1 MRDIGTPELESNRLT
16 RRATAVAFLDVA
28 GYARLTERD
37 EEGTVRRWTALR
49 RGVIEPM
56 VDAWRGRVVDR
67 AGDGLLLAFASADD
81 AITWAAT
88 LQTALADHPQAITLR
103 VRIAV
108 HFGEVLE
115 GAEGD
120 IHGADIHTAQRLQSY
135 AEPGG
140 IVVSQAAADRATS
153 PLPGTILALGAL
165 HLRHISE
172 PVQAFSVRLA
182 ADTPALPM
190 ALGNR
195 AERRASIAVL
205 PFQQADDGPYAAAI
219 TEGLVHVLSGLEG
232 LVVISRGSTEAY
244 GPLASPVKVGTD
256 LAVRYVL
263 SGSVRRAADR
273 LRIGTELTDAQT
285 GELIRT
291 DRYDGTASDIFALQ
305 DRISTEIA
313 TTLAPELRQREIS
326 RAMRR
331 HPDNVDAYELVL
343 QAIGLLQRLDAPSFS
358 TARLLLTQAMEE
370 DSGYAP
376 AHTYAA
382 WWHVVRIA
390 MGWSPSV
397 DADAEA
403 AREAATA
410 AIQRNAG
417 DALALA
423 IHGYVVGYTRRDFA
437 TATQLLAR
445 AMSAGPNC
453 APAWA
458 FSGLIAGWRGD
469 AATAVAHCLHGV
481 RLAPYDPIGFF
492 YQHFLSQAYYIAGD
506 HESAVT
512 WGLRAS
518 TLNPRHVTSL
528 RVVVV
533 ALAALGR
540 LDEAREV
547 AQRLREMDP
556 GFTIERFITRT
567 PLRGALLDHF
577 VTHLRAAG
585 F

>member
-1 MRDIGTPELESNRLT
+1 MTEVGISEPNTESLT
-16 RRATAVAFLDVA
+16 RRPTAVAFLDVA

-37 EEGTVRRWTALR
+37 EIGTVRRWTEIR
-49 RGVIEPM
+49 RSVIEPM
-56 VDAWRGRVVDR
+56 VESYRGRVVDR
-67 AGDGLLLAFASADD
+67 AGDGLLLAFPSADD
-81 AITWAAT
+81 AIEWGVAV
-88 LQTALADHPQAITLR
+88 QRALSDPSAKHSLP
-103 VRIAV
+103 VRIAL
-108 HFGEVLE
+108 HYGQVLE
-115 GAEGD
+115 GADGG

-135 AEPGG
+135 ADPGS
-140 IVVSQAAADRATS
+140 IVVSRAAAEQSRS
-153 PLPGTILALGAL
+153 PLPGRVLDLGPL

-182 ADTPALPM
+182 AGAPTLPL

-244 GPLASPVKVGTD
+244 GPLASPVKVGSD

-313 TTLAPELRQREIS
+313 TTLAPELRQREIA

-331 HPDNVDAYELVL
+331 HPDSVDAYELVL

-370 DSGYAP
+370 DPGYAP

-390 MGWSPSV
+390 MGWSPSF

-410 AIQRNAG
+410 AIHRNAS

-437 TATQLLAR
+437 TATQLLER
-445 AMSAGPNC
+445 AVSAGPNC

-469 AATAVAHCLHGV
+469 AETAVAHCLHGV

-506 HESAVT
+506 HDAAVT

-540 LDEAREV
+540 LGDAREV
-547 AQRLREMDP
+547 AQRLKEMDP

-567 PLRGALLDHF
+567 PLRGALLDRF
-577 VTHLRAAG
+577 VTDLRAAG